1 MGLSK
6 TSFLHNGHLT
16 IPWLWEEEES
26 CAKSGRTHEVLLSY
40 SPQQRV
46 AYRCP
51 HVNLCKHPRKI
62 KRPYLF
68 KHHRNRTTS
77 PRVGPKSFTCRTFG
91 WISAWSASFKPNEF
105 SMRSC
110 YQKLTATLHQARLW
124 NFRVPNSDFNWEV
137 SKHHG
142 NWVPFY
148 TTHHAWAVYHVAGW
162 QDCKDP
168 SRVAFH
174 PFKTD
179 AWPWKWVEP
188 GENGL

>member
-68 KHHRNRTTS
+68 KHHRNCTTS
-77 PRVGPKSFTCRTFG
+77 PRAGPKSFTCRTFG

-124 NFRVPNSDFNWEV
+124 NFRVPNSDFNLEV

-142 NWVPFY
+142 PTGCPFIQLIMLEQCIM
-148 TTHHAWAVYHVAGW
+148 W
-162 QDCKDP
+162 QDGKTAKIQVVWHFIL
-168 SRVAFH
+168 SRQTLGH
-174 PFKTD
+174 
-179 AWPWKWVEP
+179 
-188 GENGL
+188 GNG